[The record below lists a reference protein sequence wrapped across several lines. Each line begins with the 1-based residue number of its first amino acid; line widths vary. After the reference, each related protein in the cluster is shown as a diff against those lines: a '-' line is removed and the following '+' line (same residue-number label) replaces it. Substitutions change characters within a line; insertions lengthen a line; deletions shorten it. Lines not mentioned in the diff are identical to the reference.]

1 MIAAMTA
8 FDTLANARYVNLET
22 FRKNGT
28 GVQTPVWTAP
38 DGNELVIFTNG
49 DSYKVKRLR
58 RNRNVRIAECGVRG
72 ALKGPWHEGT
82 ARLVED
88 DAGKE
93 SALKALREK
102 YGWQMVLADWGG
114 RIRGSKKNWVVI
126 AVELNADK

>member
-1 MIAAMTA
+1 MTA
-8 FDTLANARYVNLET
+8 FDDLAGARYVNLET

-38 DGNELVIFTNG
+38 DGDELVIFTNG

-58 RNRNVRIAECGVRG
+58 RNPRIRIAKCNVRG
-72 ALKGPWHEGT
+72 ALKGPWHDGT

-88 DAGKE
+88 ESPKQ
-93 SALKALREK
+93 SALRALRKK

-114 RIRGSKKNWVVI
+114 QLRGTKKNWAVI
-126 AVELNADK
+126 AVRLDESAPG